1 MTRILDVVKK
11 KLPKNI
17 RQISTVRQ
25 SLLELFTIM
34 SETLPYVREIELL
47 KLIKRIQPVHH
58 QEEVQIGPQE
68 LLH

>member
-1 MTRILDVVKK
+1 MATLDVVKK
-11 KLPKNI
+11 KLPKI
-17 RQISTVRQ
+17 ILQISIVRQ
-25 SLLELFTIM
+25 SHLEPFMIM
-34 SETLPYVREIELL
+34 LETLPYVREIELL

>member
-1 MTRILDVVKK
+1 
-11 KLPKNI
+11 
-17 RQISTVRQ
+17 
-25 SLLELFTIM
+25 M